1 MKVGFGY
8 DIHRLATGRKLV
20 LGGVQIPSRKG
31 EVGFSDGDVLL
42 HAVIDALL
50 GPAGLG
56 DIGSNFPPGTPE
68 LAGISSLILLERTR
82 RMLEAEGL
90 AVINVDCTV
99 VLEKPKILA
108 FVDVIKKSIAG
119 GLGIDAK
126 RVSVKG
132 KTKEGL
138 DAAGKNRAVEAYAVA
153 LLEERPR

>member
-1 MKVGFGY
+1 M
-8 DIHRLATGRKLV
+8 
-20 LGGVQIPSRKG
+20 G
-31 EVGFSDGDVLL
+31 EEGFSDGDVLI

-82 RMLEAEGL
+82 RMLEAEGFT
-90 AVINVDCTV
+90 VVNVDCTV
-99 VLEKPKILA
+99 VLEKPRILP
-108 FVDVIKKSIAG
+108 FVGAIKTAIGG
-119 GLGIDAK
+119 GLGIDAA

-138 DAAGKNRAVEAYAVA
+138 DASGKNRAVEAYAVA

>member
-1 MKVGFGY
+1 MRVGFGY
-8 DIHRLATGRKLV
+8 DIHRLATGRRLL
-20 LGGVQIPSRKG
+20 LGGVEIPFRKG
-31 EVGFSDGDVLL
+31 EEGFSDGDVLI

-82 RMLEAEGL
+82 RMLETKGL

-99 VLEKPKILA
+99 VLEKPKILPYA
-108 FVDVIKKSIAG
+108 SAIGKSIADAL
-119 GLGIDAK
+119 GLDSV

-138 DAAGKNRAVEAYAVA
+138 DACGKNRAVEAYAVA
-153 LLEERPR
+153 LIEGPGS